1 MQQIT
6 KVKALRSCVR
16 DWHQQG
22 QSVAL
27 VPTMGNLHVGHLQL
41 VKQAKYL
48 ANKVV
53 VSIFVNPTQFVAGED
68 FDTYPRTIE
77 DDVAHLEDIE
87 PDLIFI
93 PEVDE
98 VYPAGLEGETQV
110 VVPELDSIFC
120 GAFRPGHFTGVA
132 TVVSKLLNM
141 VQPDIALFGNKDY
154 QQLLVIKRLV
164 KDLCIPVEVVG
175 VETVREE
182 SGLALSSRNRYLS
195 PQEKMVAAELH
206 QALSGIAEAVKAGGN
221 DYQQLE
227 ADAVKHLEKKGFK
240 TEYLSIRNASNLG
253 EPTEEEL
260 VVLAAA
266 WLGKARLI
274 DNIQIKRCREG
285 NFPP

>member
-1 MQQIT
+1 MQHIT
-6 KVKALRSCVR
+6 KVEVLRSCVR
-16 DWHQQG
+16 NWHQQG

-41 VKQAKYL
+41 VKQAKEL

-77 DDVAHLEDIE
+77 DDLVQLEGIE
-87 PDLIFI
+87 PELIFI
-93 PEVDE
+93 PDVDE

-110 VVPELDSIFC
+110 HVPELDGIFC

-164 KDLCIPVEVVG
+164 TDLCIPVEIVG
-175 VETVREE
+175 VETVREK

-195 PQEKMVAAELH
+195 TEEKVVAAELY
-206 QALSGIAEAVKAGGN
+206 QTLSGIAEAVNQGN
-221 DYQQLE
+221 EDYRGLE
-227 ADAVKHLEKKGFK
+227 ADAIAHLEDKGFK

-253 EPTEEEL
+253 EPTEDEM

-274 DNIQIKRCREG
+274 DNIQMRR
-285 NFPP
+285 

>member
-1 MQQIT
+1 MQQLT
-6 KVKALRSCVR
+6 KIKALRSCVR

-27 VPTMGNLHVGHLQL
+27 VPTMGNLHIGHLQL
-41 VKQAKYL
+41 VKQAKTV
-48 ANKVV
+48 ADRVV

-77 DDVAHLEDIE
+77 NDIAHLEGIE

-98 VYPAGLEGETQV
+98 VYPAGPEHETQV

-120 GAFRPGHFTGVA
+120 GVFRPGHFTGVA

-164 KDLCIPVEVVG
+164 KDLCIPVEIVG

-253 EPTEEEL
+253 GPTEEEL

>member
-6 KVKALRSCVR
+6 KIKALRDCVR

-41 VKQAKYL
+41 VKQAKEL
-48 ANKVV
+48 ADKVV

-77 DDVAHLEDIE
+77 DDVAHLEGVE

-98 VYPAGLEGETQV
+98 VYPAGLKSETQII
-110 VVPELDSIFC
+110 VPELDNIFC

-164 KDLCIPVEVVG
+164 NDLSIPVEIVG

-182 SGLALSSRNRYLS
+182 SGLALSSRNRYLTS
-195 PQEKMVAAELH
+195 EEKAVAAELY
-206 QALSGIAEAVKAGGN
+206 QALSGIAEAIKNGN
-221 DYQQLE
+221 DDYQKLE
-227 ADAVKHLEKKGFK
+227 ADAIAHLEDKGFK

-260 VVLAAA
+260 VVLAAT
-266 WLGKARLI
+266 WQGKARLI
-274 DNIQIKRCREG
+274 DNIQIKR
-285 NFPP
+285 

>member
-41 VKQAKYL
+41 VKQAKKL

-68 FDTYPRTIE
+68 FNTYPRTIK
-77 DDVAHLEDIE
+77 DDVAHLGDIE

-93 PEVDE
+93 PEIDE

-110 VVPELDSIFC
+110 IVPELDSIFC

-164 KDLCIPVEVVG
+164 KDLCIPVEIVG

-182 SGLALSSRNRYLS
+182 SGLALSSRNRYLNQ
-195 PQEKMVAAELH
+195 QEKMVAAELH
-206 QALSGIAEAVKAGGN
+206 QALSGIAEAVKAGVD

-227 ADAVKHLEKKGFK
+227 ANAVKHLEKKGFK

-260 VVLAAA
+260 VVLTAA

-274 DNIQIKRCREG
+274 DNVQIKRCREG

>member
-41 VKQAKYL
+41 VKQAKKI

-68 FDTYPRTIE
+68 FDTYPRTIK
-77 DDVAHLEDIE
+77 DDVAHLGDIE

-93 PEVDE
+93 PEIDE

-110 VVPELDSIFC
+110 IVPELDSIFC

-164 KDLCIPVEVVG
+164 KDLCIPVEIVG

-182 SGLALSSRNRYLS
+182 SGLALSSRNRYLNQ
-195 PQEKMVAAELH
+195 QEKMVAAELH
-206 QALSGIAEAVKAGGN
+206 QALSGIAEAVKAGVD

-227 ADAVKHLEKKGFK
+227 ANAVKHLEKKGFK

-274 DNIQIKRCREG
+274 DNIQIKRCRDG

>member
-1 MQQIT
+1 MQQVT
-6 KVKALRSCVR
+6 KIKALRSCVR
-16 DWHQQG
+16 DWHQQD

-27 VPTMGNLHVGHLQL
+27 VPTMGNLHIGHLQL
-41 VKQAKYL
+41 VKQAKNL
-48 ANKVV
+48 AGKVV

-77 DDVAHLEDIE
+77 DDIAHLESIE

-93 PEVDE
+93 PGVDE
-98 VYPAGLEGETQV
+98 VYPAGTKGETQV

-154 QQLLVIKRLV
+154 QQLLVIKKLV
-164 KDLCIPVEVVG
+164 TDLCLPIEIVG

-182 SGLALSSRNRYLS
+182 YGLALSSRNRYLS
-195 PQEKMVAAELH
+195 PQEKIVAAELYRT
-206 QALSGIAEAVKAGGN
+206 LSGIADAVKAGSN
-221 DYQQLE
+221 HYQQIE
-227 ADAVKHLEKKGFK
+227 ADAITYLEDKGFK
-240 TEYLSIRNASNLG
+240 IEYLSIRNASNLG

-274 DNIQIKRCREG
+274 DNILIKRCRVG